1 VPKGEPGGGKFG
13 GVVAGVSRAYGFDL
27 KTTRIAT
34 AVAMLVLPVLWF
46 VYIAAWIL
54 LPPTPAE
61 AVPLD
66 SVLRDRRRMPL
77 ILVIAL
83 VLVAGGVGSLG
94 SWFLFR
100 GAPWGVVLVGI
111 GVLLWMLSDRRHAP
125 VPPPSAFPPPTTST
139 GADLSGGTAVSP
151 TAIPNG
157 AAPDLTADITAEHVA
172 VAGPITAEYPVVTAD
187 ITGQYPAFAATTS
200 TGTTPATTPV
210 VTPPATTSVVTTPTT
225 PRRPRRPIASIG
237 VGIAALWFVIAASLS
252 ALGWWHSPSLWVLVS
267 GIGIVLAA
275 LLVSTVVNRSW
286 FLPAPF
292 TLLAIVFIALC
303 IAQPRLDGGS
313 GTRQLHPTTVAAAQ
327 QAQHLAA
334 GHMELDLSAVPLGR
348 TPVAVTTEI
357 GMGDLLVSVPAGA
370 TVEVHADAGL
380 GAIYVEGA
388 LTASGVRVHD
398 DRTLSGAGATTSNGT
413 SGTGTIVLDLR
424 VGMGRIEVRR
434 AP

>member
-1 VPKGEPGGGKFG
+1 MNIEMTDRPHDEQLPPPGADSATPPPPPGWRHTRISRVPKGGADGGKVG

-34 AVAMLVLPVLWF
+34 VVAMVVLPVLWL
-46 VYIAAWIL
+46 VYGAAWIL
-54 LPPTPAE
+54 LPATPAQ

-83 VLVAGGVGSLG
+83 VFVVGGVGSLG

-100 GAPWGVVLVGI
+100 GAPWGIVLIGI

-125 VPPPSAFPPPTTST
+125 VPPPSAFPVPSATAE
-139 GADLSGGTAVSP
+139 GSGTDPVASGFAAAAP
-151 TAIPNG
+151 TATS
-157 AAPDLTADITAEHVA
+157 A
-172 VAGPITAEYPVVTAD
+172 VTASR
-187 ITGQYPAFAATTS
+187 AA
-200 TGTTPATTPV
+200 A
-210 VTPPATTSVVTTPTT
+210 

-237 VGIAALWFVIAASLS
+237 VGAAALWFVIAGALS

-292 TLLAIVFIALC
+292 TLLAVAMISLC

-313 GTRQLHPTTVAAAQ
+313 GTRQVHPTTVVAAQ
-327 QAQHLAA
+327 KAQHLAA
-334 GHMELDLSAVPLGR
+334 GRMELDLSAVPLGEAAL
-348 TPVAVTTEI
+348 TVSTEV
-357 GMGDLLVSVPAGA
+357 GMGDLVVTVPSGA
-370 TVEVHADAGL
+370 NVELHADAGM
-380 GAIYVEGA
+380 GAIYVDGV

-398 DRTLSGAGATTSNGT
+398 DRTMTAIGAGTP
-413 SGTGTIVLDLR
+413 TGAVVLDAR
-424 VGMGRIEVRR
+424 VGMGRIDVRR

>member
-1 VPKGEPGGGKFG
+1 MNIEMTDRPHDEQLPPPRADSATPPPPPGWRHTRISRVPKGGADGGKVG

-34 AVAMLVLPVLWF
+34 VVAMVVLPVLWL
-46 VYIAAWIL
+46 VYGAAWIL
-54 LPPTPAE
+54 LPATPAQ

-83 VLVAGGVGSLG
+83 VFVVGGVGSLG

-100 GAPWGVVLVGI
+100 GAPWGIVLIGI

-125 VPPPSAFPPPTTST
+125 VPPPSAFPVPSATAE
-139 GADLSGGTAVSP
+139 GSGTDPVASGFAAAAP
-151 TAIPNG
+151 TATS
-157 AAPDLTADITAEHVA
+157 A
-172 VAGPITAEYPVVTAD
+172 VTASR
-187 ITGQYPAFAATTS
+187 AA
-200 TGTTPATTPV
+200 A
-210 VTPPATTSVVTTPTT
+210 

-237 VGIAALWFVIAASLS
+237 VGAAALWFVIAGALS

-292 TLLAIVFIALC
+292 TLLAVAMISLC

-313 GTRQLHPTTVAAAQ
+313 GTRQVHPTTVVAAQ
-327 QAQHLAA
+327 KAQHLAA
-334 GHMELDLSAVPLGR
+334 GRMELDLSAVPLGEAAL
-348 TPVAVTTEI
+348 TVSTEV
-357 GMGDLLVSVPAGA
+357 GMGDLVVTVPSGA
-370 TVEVHADAGL
+370 NVELHADAGM
-380 GAIYVEGA
+380 GAIYVDGV

-398 DRTLSGAGATTSNGT
+398 DRTMTAIGAGTP
-413 SGTGTIVLDLR
+413 TGAVVLDAR
-424 VGMGRIEVRR
+424 VGMGRIDVRR